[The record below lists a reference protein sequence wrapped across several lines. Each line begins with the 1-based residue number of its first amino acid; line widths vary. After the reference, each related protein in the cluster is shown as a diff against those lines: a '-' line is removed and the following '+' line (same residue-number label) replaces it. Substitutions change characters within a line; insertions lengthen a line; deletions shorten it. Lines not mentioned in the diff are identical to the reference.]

1 MRRHPPPPSLLGGG
15 GSEPSPWCS
24 LILKPPLDTVS
35 HRPFNNNCGHFGT
48 QDEPLGSC
56 DRWWTGEKRFPAGTA
71 LRCHALRWLE
81 IGSLTSLLIPPI
93 SATRLLSVTAAWL
106 RTTNGDVNVGEFE
119 KLCRWAVTHLKR
131 AEHTRGVIIH
141 DINGGGTVTEWRCHQ
156 DQLGE
161 WCERDY
167 LERWLTCRPTLY
179 SRWLFSFSNLHKVC
193 WHF

>member
-1 MRRHPPPPSLLGGG
+1 MRRHPPSLLGGG

-106 RTTNGDVNVGEFE
+106 RTTNGDVNVGVW
-119 KLCRWAVTHLKR
+119 KVVQMSCYSSQTSRAHTGSYYSWHKWRRNCYRMTMSPRSARWVVWKR
-131 AEHTRGVIIH
+131 
-141 DINGGGTVTEWRCHQ
+141 
-156 DQLGE
+156 LSGE
-161 WCERDY
+161 MTDM
-167 LERWLTCRPTLY
+167 
-179 SRWLFSFSNLHKVC
+179 
-193 WHF
+193 